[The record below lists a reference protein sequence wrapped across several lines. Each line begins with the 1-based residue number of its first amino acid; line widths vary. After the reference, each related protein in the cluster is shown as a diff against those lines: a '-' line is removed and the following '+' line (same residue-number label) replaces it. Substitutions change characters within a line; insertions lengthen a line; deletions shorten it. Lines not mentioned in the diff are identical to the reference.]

1 MINVRYCGYG
11 IYSVNLVIEYTGIYT
26 EAVSLLNGHSLKKC
40 STKVVSDE
48 KTWLNICL
56 VHKMVT
62 K

>member
-26 EAVSLLNGHSLKKC
+26 EAVSLLNGHSLN
-40 STKVVSDE
+40 TKVVSDE